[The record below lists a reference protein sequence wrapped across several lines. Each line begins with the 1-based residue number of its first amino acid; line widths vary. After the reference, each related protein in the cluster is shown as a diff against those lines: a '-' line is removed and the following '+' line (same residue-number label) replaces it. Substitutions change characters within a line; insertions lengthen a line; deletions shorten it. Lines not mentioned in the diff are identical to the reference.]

1 MMWPSESRRIERR
14 FSRTRSK
21 MTIVSLVEKPVIV
34 SSAAMTFSV
43 MS

>member
-1 MMWPSESRRIERR
+1 MPRM

-21 MTIVSLVEKPVIV
+21 TTIVSLTEKPVIV